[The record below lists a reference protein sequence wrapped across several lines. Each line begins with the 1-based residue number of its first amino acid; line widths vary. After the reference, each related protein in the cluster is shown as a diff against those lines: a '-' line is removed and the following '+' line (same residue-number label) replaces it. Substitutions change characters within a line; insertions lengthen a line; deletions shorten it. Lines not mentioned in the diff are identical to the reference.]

1 MNSERLQKEYNKQYK
16 KFIDGFEIVT
26 LEADDCDQH
35 GIMYWAEC
43 KNGIGAR
50 EWDIEG
56 IKQNQ
61 IKYFKKK
68 IIDEG
73 IVSKSKQIYF
83 IDPFEYFFKDNI
95 KIISDEEYD
104 KSVTN
109 MPQLEKMLEKYINY
123 LSVEYKKI
131 DHGKKWYSNS
141 CKLNR
146 KFDSIRQCILTSP
159 LMMKNTLQYYLKY
172 DDYQKLE
179 KDFKENKD
187 LIKLT
192 DEEIEIWNSA

>member
-16 KFIDGFEIVT
+16 NFIDGFEIVA
-26 LEADDCDQH
+26 LEADDCDEH

-43 KNGIGAR
+43 KNGIAAR

-56 IKQNQ
+56 IKQNH

-83 IDPFEYFFKDNI
+83 IDPFEYFFKDKI

-109 MPQLEKMLEKYINY
+109 MP
-123 LSVEYKKI
+123 
-131 DHGKKWYSNS
+131 
-141 CKLNR
+141 
-146 KFDSIRQCILTSP
+146 
-159 LMMKNTLQYYLKY
+159 
-172 DDYQKLE
+172 KLE
-179 KDFKENKD
+179 KC
-187 LIKLT
+187 
-192 DEEIEIWNSA
+192 